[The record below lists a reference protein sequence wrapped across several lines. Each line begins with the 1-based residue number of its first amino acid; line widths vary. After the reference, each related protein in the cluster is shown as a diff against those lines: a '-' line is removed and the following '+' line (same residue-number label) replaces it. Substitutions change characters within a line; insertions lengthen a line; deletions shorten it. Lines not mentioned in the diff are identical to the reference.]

1 MKIKNHIGYLTY
13 INTICYVLSLAK
25 QYNYTFIFIEIDVAP
40 EDVKRNRFRPL
51 WDCLSK
57 EGTDYLLNKIK
68 PRFVIS
74 GHTHNGCKMKHRI
87 SVPGSKPSNDYEVE
101 EEDLEINEISVASF
115 SWRNRNNPNFL
126 LAKITQDTLA
136 LSKCYLPQENS
147 VIRLYIFGII
157 SIVIYSVITRRKFV
171 RRY

>member
-1 MKIKNHIGYLTY
+1 MII
-13 INTICYVLSLAK
+13 
-25 QYNYTFIFIEIDVAP
+25 IFIYIVDVLP
-40 EDVKRNRFRPL
+40 EEEKRNSFRPL

-57 EGTDYLLNKIK
+57 ESTTYLLNKIK

-74 GHTHNGCKMKHRI
+74 GHTHNGCKIKHRI
-87 SVPGSKPSNDYEVE
+87 SVPGSNPINDYEAEE
-101 EEDLEINEISVASF
+101 EEDLDVNEISVASF

-147 VIRLYIFGII
+147 VIRLYILGII
-157 SIVIYSVITRRKFV
+157 SIVIYSIVTRRKFV

>member
-1 MKIKNHIGYLTY
+1 MVKSFLSYT
-13 INTICYVLSLAK
+13 CFFFSDVL
-25 QYNYTFIFIEIDVAP
+25 P
-40 EDVKRNRFRPL
+40 EEEKRKSFRPL

-57 EGTDYLLNKIK
+57 KSSDLLLNKIK

-74 GHTHNGCKMKHRI
+74 GHTHHGCRVKHRI
-87 SVPGSKPSNDYEVE
+87 SVPGRRELNDYEENEE
-101 EEDLEINEISVASF
+101 EEDLDVNEISVASF

-136 LSKCYLPQENS
+136 LTKCYLPQENS
-147 VIRLYIFGII
+147 VIRLYVIGII
-157 SIVIYSVITRRKFV
+157 SIVIYSVVTRRQFV